1 MLNKNSNQNEARNQ
15 SFKFNNSNSV
25 ESLMAHIKDIQKTE
39 DKTEVVDHTFKETNK
54 ISLYQQKIQE
64 F

>member
-1 MLNKNSNQNEARNQ
+1 MQSMMDHIEEIHKN
-15 SFKFNNSNSV
+15 
-25 ESLMAHIKDIQKTE
+25 E

>member
-1 MLNKNSNQNEARNQ
+1 M
-15 SFKFNNSNSV
+15 
-25 ESLMAHIKDIQKTE
+25 ESLMAHIEDIQKTE
-39 DKTEVVDHTFKETNK
+39 DKTEVVNHTFKETNK